1 MKLSPALRE
10 ILELDPER
18 DCQRIVYLDT
28 VYEFPFD
35 TTRSLEFALFR
46 TFGSPAISA
55 LLDSTGEFARR
66 AQKRYDD
73 TDLILST
80 IAESGFDSEEGKQAI
95 RLMNR
100 MHGRF
105 EIANEDLL
113 YVLSTFVFEPIRWNE
128 RFGWRPLVEQERQA
142 AFHFWRAVGK
152 RMAIAE
158 IPERYAELER
168 FNDEYERTRFR
179 YAESNARVAAAS
191 RDMFLAWFPGVP
203 KRFGT
208 LAMAAVMDERLRRAI
223 GFPRPRGA
231 LVRAVE
237 SSLRARAAAVRL
249 LPPRRR
255 PKLRTRLR
263 RRTYRR
269 GWRLAELGTTPP
281 GGAGGG

>member
-1 MKLSPALRE
+1 MKPSPALRE
-10 ILELDPER
+10 ILELDPQR

-80 IAESGFDSEEGKQAI
+80 IAESGYESDEGKQAI
-95 RLMNR
+95 RLMNG
-100 MHGRF
+100 MHRRF
-105 EIANEDLL
+105 EIANEDFL
-113 YVLSTFVFEPIRWNE
+113 YVLSTFVFEPIKWNK

-158 IPERYAELER
+158 IPERYEDLAR
-168 FNDEYERTRFR
+168 FNEEYERTRFR

-208 LAMAAVMDERLRRAI
+208 LAIAAVMDERLRDAI
-223 GFPRPRGA
+223 GFPRPSRA
-231 LVRAVE
+231 LVLAVA
-237 SSLRARAAAVRL
+237 SSLRVRAAGVRL

-263 RRTYRR
+263 RRTYPR
-269 GWRLAELGTTPP
+269 GWRLAELGATRPD
-281 GGAGGG
+281 GAGGG

>member
-1 MKLSPALRE
+1 MSRTSPALRE

-28 VYEFPFD
+28 VFEFPFD

-46 TFGSPAISA
+46 TFGSPSISA

-80 IAESGFDSEEGKQAI
+80 IAEAGYESDEGKHAI

-100 MHGRF
+100 MHRRF
-105 EIANEDLL
+105 EIANEDFL
-113 YVLSTFVFEPIRWNE
+113 YVLSTFVFEPIRWNG

-158 IPERYAELER
+158 IPERYEELER
-168 FNDEYERTRFR
+168 YNEQYERTRFR
-179 YAESNARVAAAS
+179 YADSNARVAAAS

-208 LAMAAVMDERLRRAI
+208 LAIAAVMDERLRDAI
-223 GFPRPRGA
+223 GFPRPPRA
-231 LVRAVE
+231 LAETVAAG
-237 SSLRARAAAVRL
+237 LRARAAAVRV
-249 LPPRRR
+249 LPPRRG
-255 PKLRTRLR
+255 PKLRTGLR
-263 RRTYRR
+263 RRTYPG

-281 GGAGGG
+281 DAAGG